1 MDDDPALS
9 PLGPNDRN
17 SWRAGPDAADLVRPQ
32 RPPRP
37 VWIRAEPKRVRLDLA
52 RTALIVVDM
61 QNDFCH
67 PDGWLAGI
75 GVDVAATRA
84 AIAPLVDL
92 VPKCRAAGVPVIWL
106 NWGARADLANIPP
119 VLMHVYDG
127 NAEGVGLGAPMGPRK
142 APVLQ
147 KGSWSAQ
154 IVDELAVDDADI
166 RVDKHRMSG
175 FWDTPLDSILRNLD
189 IRTTMFAGVNADQC
203 VLHTLAD
210 ANFHGYDTIM
220 IEEASATASPEY
232 CMQATVFNVRQIF
245 GFTVTAGALAASL
258 EGDLT

>member
-1 MDDDPALS
+1 MDDETPLRA
-9 PLGPNDRN
+9 LGPNARN
-17 SWRAGPDAADLVRPQ
+17 AWRAGPDGADLVRPE
-32 RPPRP
+32 RPARP
-37 VWIRAEPKRVRLDLA
+37 LRIDAKPKPLRLDLA
-52 RTALIVVDM
+52 RTAAIVVDM

-75 GVDVAATRA
+75 GVDVGPARS
-84 AIAPLVDL
+84 AIAPIAELLPRLRRV
-92 VPKCRAAGVPVIWL
+92 GIPVIWL
-106 NWGARADLANIPP
+106 NWGAREDLANIPP

-127 NAEGVGLGAPMGPRK
+127 NAAGEGLGVPMGPRS

-147 KGSWSAQ
+147 AGSWSAGV
-154 IVDELAVDDADI
+154 VDELTVDETDI

-189 IRTTMFAGVNADQC
+189 VKTTLFAGVNADQC

-220 IEEASATASPEY
+220 IEDASATTSPEY
-232 CMQATVFNVRQIF
+232 CMQATIYNVRQIF
-245 GFTVTAGALAASL
+245 GFTVGAAELAAAL
-258 EGDLT
+258 DGERP